1 MANYSHILVALD
13 LSPAAETV
21 ASRAKALAGSLGADM
36 TLLHVF
42 EYIPPL
48 DLADSPLGSTG
59 WAIDEQELIELHTRH
74 LKELAE
80 RVGLA
85 EVKRELLVGLAKSE
99 ILTFAQD
106 HEIDLIMMGSHGRHG
121 IGRLLGS
128 TTNAVLNN
136 ASCDVLAVRI
146 AE

>member
-1 MANYSHILVALD
+1 MPEYRRILVALD
-13 LSPAAETV
+13 LSPASQTV
-21 ASRAKALAGSLGADM
+21 ALRAKSLAEELGAEM

-59 WAIDEQELIELHTRH
+59 WAIDEKELVELHKRH
-74 LKELAE
+74 LAELAE

-85 EVKRELLVGLAKSE
+85 GRNRELLVGLAKTE
-99 ILTFAQD
+99 IIGYAQE
-106 HEIDLIMMGSHGRHG
+106 HQIDLIIMGSHGRHG

-128 TTNAVLNN
+128 TTHAVLNN
-136 ASCDVLAVRI
+136 ATCDVLAVRI